1 MKKVGFLMLMGLALA
16 AVALLGGA
24 NLADAGPGGGTYYA
38 NSPAGVNATGDT
50 GLALRKFIDA
60 YAGVGSGNANNLGQ
74 YLPIAVK
81 DPTNPYPGSDYYHIA
96 LVEYTEK
103 MHSDLP
109 KQTRLRGYRDLIGNV
124 GQPAHYLGP
133 VIVARR
139 DKAVRL
145 LIDNRL
151 NPDNAGGKLFI
162 PVDLSLMG
170 AGNGPPVGTPPAG
183 QPYLQNRTS
192 THLHGGLTPWI
203 SDGTPHQWMVPL
215 EDWGTSYPKGVSF
228 QNVPGMPAPANGSQ
242 TLFWTNQQSN
252 RLQFYHEHAL
262 GITRLG
268 VYVGIAAGYLI
279 TDQQEDDLMDGNVAK
294 GIPQDVI
301 PGRLFPPE
309 YRYGYPLVI
318 QDKTFVP
325 KNIGVQDALW
335 SGHGWGT
342 EGDLWFPHVYE
353 ANQDPLAADGSNPFG
368 RWDYGPWFWPP
379 QATVAGPLPVPT
391 ATPESFMDTPVINGT
406 AYPYLNV
413 ERKAYRFRILN
424 AANDRFWN
432 LQLYYGYSGG
442 GAGATASATVLA
454 GAITAIT
461 PGAAGVGYV
470 SDVPVYISGSGGT
483 GTGAYVIANVN
494 AVTGVVSGYTIING
508 GSGYTAPVTVQ
519 VGGPTEVKMV
529 PAIAYPGD
537 PTWPNNV
544 PGSGVVYPTDSRIG
558 GVPDWNTAGPK
569 MIQIGTEGGFLPNP
583 VVIPNQPVTYETNPK
598 NIVVGSVKDHA
609 LFLGPAERADV
620 IIDFSQCPAGS
631 TLILYNDSPAPVPA
645 IDVRVDYFTG
655 NPDYSANGGAPSTAI
670 GMGPN
675 TRTIMQFRVGSG
687 AAAPAFSLANL
698 QAQLPVAYA
707 ASQPPPIVPQLGY
720 VPAYP
725 ASKNTYAQIF
735 FNSLTFTPVGGP
747 GPKTIGFKPK
757 AIQELFDPYGR
768 MNSTLGLELPFTN
781 IQTQTTIPLK
791 YLDPPTEIMQFGETQ
806 LWKITHNGVDTH
818 AIHFHLFN
826 VQVINRVGWD
836 NAVRAPDAN
845 ELGWKETVRMNPL
858 EDIII
863 AIRPERPYFP
873 FAVPDSIRL
882 FDPTSD
888 PGTKAQFTGIDIN
901 GNPITV
907 TNMLYNFGWEYVWHC
922 HLLGHEEND
931 MMRPIK
937 MTGTAVPQVPDYLLL
952 QQ

>member
-50 GLALRKFIDA
+50 GLGLRKFIDA

-96 LVEYTEK
+96 LVEHTEK

-109 KQTRLRGYRDLIGNV
+109 KATRLRVYKDMMSG
-124 GQPAHYLGP
+124 GQPKHYLGP

-162 PVDLSLMG
+162 PVDTTISG

-242 TLFWTNQQSN
+242 TLYWTNQQSA

-268 VYVGIAAGYLI
+268 VYTGIAAGYLI
-279 TDQQEDDLMDGNVAK
+279 TDQQEDDLIAAN
-294 GIPQDVI
+294 II
-301 PGRLFPPE
+301 PGSTFPPE

-325 KNIGVQDALW
+325 LNIGVQDALW
-335 SGHGWGT
+335 TNPVWGVY
-342 EGDLWFPHVYE
+342 GDLWFPHVYE
-353 ANQDPLAADGSNPFG
+353 ANQDPNAANGSNPFG

-379 QATVAGPLPVPT
+379 VATVAGPLPVPT
-391 ATPESFMDTPVINGT
+391 TTPEAFMDTPVINGT
-406 AYPYLNV
+406 AYPYLEV

-432 LQLYYGYSGG
+432 LQLYYGYTGGGTGATATATASGGAVTAVLPVAAGSGYVSNVPVYFSGG
-442 GAGATASATVLA
+442 GG
-454 GAITAIT
+454 
-461 PGAAGVGYV
+461 
-470 SDVPVYISGSGGT
+470 
-483 GTGAYVIANVN
+483 GTGAYAIANV
-494 AVTGVVSGYTIING
+494 AGGVVTGYNLING
-508 GSGYTAPVTVQ
+508 GTGYTSNPTVT

-537 PTWPNNV
+537 PSWPNNN
-544 PGSGVVYPTDSRIG
+544 PGPGVAVYPTDSRIG
-558 GVPDWNTAGPK
+558 GVPDWSTAGPK
-569 MIQIGTEGGFLPNP
+569 MIQIGTEGGFLPYA
-583 VVIPNQPVTYETNPK
+583 VEIPNQPITYVTDPK
-598 NIVVGSVKDHA
+598 NIVVGSVQDHA
-609 LFLGPAERADV
+609 LFLGPGERADV
-620 IIDFSQCPAGS
+620 IIDFRGVADGA

-645 IDVRVDYFTG
+645 FDLRVDYFTG
-655 NPDYSANGGAPSTAI
+655 NPDYSAVGGAPSTAI

-675 TRTIMQFRVGSG
+675 TRTIMQFRVKNPQASTPFNLTALQNETTGLP
-687 AAAPAFSLANL
+687 AAY
-698 QAQLPVAYA
+698 V
-707 ASQPPPIVPQLGY
+707 ASQPPPIVPQLDY
-720 VPAYP
+720 PPAYR
-725 ASKNTYAQIF
+725 ALKNTYSRIF
-735 FNSLTFTPVGGP
+735 DNSLTFTPVGGSL
-747 GPKTIGFKPK
+747 PKTIGFKPK
-757 AIQELFDPYGR
+757 AIQELFDEYGR
-768 MNSTLGLELPFTN
+768 LNSTLGLELPFTN

-791 YLDPPTEIMQFGETQ
+791 YLDPPTEIMPFGETQ

-818 AIHFHLFN
+818 AVHVHLFN
-826 VQVINRVGWD
+826 VQVVNRVGWD
-836 NAVRAPDAN
+836 NAIRPPDAN
-845 ELGWKETVRMNPL
+845 ELGWKETIRMNPL
-858 EDIII
+858 EDVII

-882 FDPTSD
+882 FDPTKAA
-888 PGTKAQFTGIDIN
+888 GTTAQFTGIDIN
-901 GNPITV
+901 GQPITV

-937 MTGTAVPQVPDYLLL
+937 MIGTSVPEATDNLLL
-952 QQ
+952 LD